1 MIDFSPVAEA
11 DDEDLRALL
20 RENPMSGWVSLS
32 VEREPSFSASLD
44 RFGHDRAVIARD
56 GSTTVGMYLCSAQP
70 VNVNG
75 VAEDACYLGG
85 LRVSPDYR
93 HRRRI
98 LREGYASILK
108 LAEVSPGQP
117 CYTSIAVEN
126 TAARRLLEA
135 GLPDLPRYRPIGDM
149 VTLALPKA
157 RGVQRGLWRPAKPG
171 EMEAVCQYHGR
182 RAARFQF
189 SPRLSAESAARTGAQ
204 FFVHDADGSMVASM
218 ALWNQQDHKQVVAR
232 GYRPPLGALLP
243 LYNLQARLRRTVQ
256 LPRVGAPLD
265 QTFLA
270 FFAAPALPDLV
281 AALVAEALARCPTPV
296 LTFGLYAD
304 HPCLPRL
311 LEEFRPLTYRTRI
324 YAVDFGEA
332 LALDGRPVWP
342 EPAIL

>member
-1 MIDFSPVAEA
+1 MIDFSPVTAA

-32 VEREPSFSASLD
+32 VEREPSFAASLD
-44 RFGHDRAVIARD
+44 RFGRDRAVIARE
-56 GSTTVGMYLCSAQP
+56 GAAAVGMYLCAAQP

-75 VAEDACYLGG
+75 VAEEACYLGG
-85 LRVSPDYR
+85 LRVSLDYR
-93 HRRRI
+93 HRRSI
-98 LREGYASILK
+98 LREGYASIPR
-108 LAEVSPGQP
+108 LAGLSPRQF

-135 GLPDLPRYRPIGDM
+135 GLPDLPRYRPVGDL
-149 VTLALPKA
+149 VTMALPRA
-157 RGVQRGLWRPAKPG
+157 RGVARGLWRAVAPR
-171 EMEAVCQYHGR
+171 EMQAVCSFQGR

-189 SPRLSAESAARTGAQ
+189 SPRLSPEVAARTGAQ
-204 FFVHDADGSMVASM
+204 FFVHENEGSMVASM

-270 FFAAPALPDLV
+270 FFATPALPDLV
-281 AALVAEALARCPTPV
+281 AALVSDALARCPTPV
-296 LTFGLYAD
+296 LTLGLYAE

-324 YAVDFGEA
+324 YAVEFGEE

>member
-1 MIDFSPVAEA
+1 MIDFSPVTAA

-44 RFGHDRAVIARD
+44 RFGRDQAVIARD
-56 GSTTVGMYLCSAQP
+56 GGTTVGMYLCSAQP
-70 VNVNG
+70 VHVNG
-75 VAEDACYLGG
+75 VTEAACYLGS

-93 HRRRI
+93 HRLRV

-108 LAEVSPGQP
+108 LAQVSSGQP

-126 TAARRLLEA
+126 RAARRLLEA
-135 GLPDLPRYRPIGDM
+135 GLPDLPRYRPIGDL

-157 RGVQRGLWRPAKPG
+157 RGVARGLWRAVQPR
-171 EMEAVCQYHGR
+171 ELEAVCKFHDR

-189 SPRLSAESAARTGAQ
+189 SPRLSAEAAAGTGAQ
-204 FFVHDADGSMVASM
+204 FFVHEADGGTVASM

-232 GYRPPLGALLP
+232 GYRPPLGPLLP
-243 LYNLQARLRRTVQ
+243 LYNLQARLRRTVP
-256 LPRVGAPLD
+256 LPRIGAPLD

-270 FFAAPALPDLV
+270 FFATPALPDLV
-281 AALVAEALARCPTPV
+281 AALVSDALARCPTPV
-296 LTFGLYAD
+296 LTLGLYAE

-324 YAVDFGEA
+324 YAVDFGEEFV
-332 LALDGRPVWP
+332 LDGRPVWP
-342 EPAIL
+342 EPAVL